1 MKELYTF
8 KYGPAI
14 WLTLYIAVVL
24 YFNRLDE
31 AAAPNQKFGFKL
43 YSVKFVQT
51 FRLYLPWTL
60 CDEKV

>member
-51 FRLYLPWTL
+51 FRLYLP
-60 CDEKV
+60 